1 MVTPS
6 SLYVE
11 VSSHRTCAAIMQVSA
26 LADMFSAHKFISLP
40 RGIHKG
46 TVRTIT
52 LCFCCVFTY
61 ILTIITLQ
69 SSIAITSVTDEVRS
83 KIKKNF

>member
-52 LCFCCVFTY
+52 LCFCREFTY
-61 ILTIITLQ
+61 VLTIVTL
-69 SSIAITSVTDEVRS
+69 
-83 KIKKNF
+83 